1 MKQEM
6 KRIALLALTT
16 LLIMG
21 CKNNQ
26 NPAQQHANGLPKAA
40 AEGSAAAKGEIAY
53 VEVDSLSKQ
62 YKFCTDQQEIL
73 KRKQADFS
81 AKLEKEGAALQK
93 TMTSLQ
99 QKMQSGKIT
108 SQQEAQQAQA
118 TVQQMQ
124 TNLTRHQQQYEEAMT
139 KATQAYQKE
148 LRKRINEYLT
158 EYNKD
163 GRYSMILTNSEATI
177 NVLYAAPGS
186 DITKEV
192 IEGLNKAYKK

>member
-1 MKQEM
+1 M

-26 NPAQQHANGLPKAA
+26 NPAQQHANGLPKAV

>member
-40 AEGSAAAKGEIAY
+40 AEGSATAKGEIAY

-73 KRKQADFS
+73 KRKQADYS

-148 LRKRINEYLT
+148 LRKRINDYLT

-177 NVLYAAPGS
+177 NVLYA
-186 DITKEV
+186 I
-192 IEGLNKAYKK
+192 

>member
-26 NPAQQHANGLPKAA
+26 NPAQQHANSLPKAA
-40 AEGSAAAKGEIAY
+40 AEGSATAKGEIAY

-73 KRKQADFS
+73 KRKQADYS

-148 LRKRINEYLT
+148 LRKRINDYLT

>member
-1 MKQEM
+1 M
-6 KRIALLALTT
+6 KRIALLAFTA
-16 LLIMG
+16 LLMIA

-40 AEGSAAAKGEIAY
+40 AGNAATKGEIAY

-73 KRKQADFS
+73 KRKQADYS
-81 AKLEKEGAALQK
+81 AKLEKEGTALQK
-93 TMTSLQ
+93 TMAAFQ
-99 QKMQSGKIT
+99 QKMQAGKIT
-108 SQQEAQQAQA
+108 NQQEAQQAQA

-124 TNLTRHQQQYEEAMT
+124 SNLTRHQRQYEEAMT

-148 LRKRINEYLT
+148 LRKRINDYLAK
-158 EYNKD
+158 YNKD
-163 GRYSMILTNSEATI
+163 GRYSLILTNSEATI
-177 NVLYAAPGS
+177 NILYATPGS

-192 IEGLNKAYKK
+192 IEGLNKEYKK

>member
-40 AEGSAAAKGEIAY
+40 AEGRATAKGEIAY

-73 KRKQADFS
+73 KRKQADYS

-148 LRKRINEYLT
+148 LRKRINDYLT

>member
-1 MKQEM
+1 M

-148 LRKRINEYLT
+148 LRKRINDYLT

>member
-1 MKQEM
+1 M
-6 KRIALLALTT
+6 KRFTLLAFTALLM
-16 LLIMG
+16 IG

>member
-1 MKQEM
+1 M

>member
-1 MKQEM
+1 M
-6 KRIALLALTT
+6 KRIALLAFTA
-16 LLIMG
+16 LLMIA

-73 KRKQADFS
+73 KRKQADYS
-81 AKLEKEGAALQK
+81 AKLEKEGTALQK
-93 TMTSLQ
+93 TMATF
-99 QKMQSGKIT
+99 
-108 SQQEAQQAQA
+108 QQEAQQAQA

-124 TNLTRHQQQYEEAMT
+124 SNLTRHQRQYEEAMT

-148 LRKRINEYLT
+148 LRKRINDYLAK
-158 EYNKD
+158 YNKD
-163 GRYSMILTNSEATI
+163 GHYSLILTNSEATI
-177 NVLYAAPGS
+177 NILYATPGS

-192 IEGLNKAYKK
+192 IEGLNKEYKK

>member
-26 NPAQQHANGLPKAA
+26 NPAQQHANGLPKVA
-40 AEGSAAAKGEIAY
+40 AEGSATAKGEIAY

-148 LRKRINEYLT
+148 LRKRINDYFT

>member
-1 MKQEM
+1 M

-26 NPAQQHANGLPKAA
+26 NPAQQHANGLPKAV
-40 AEGSAAAKGEIAY
+40 AEGSATAKGEIAY

>member
-148 LRKRINEYLT
+148 LRKRINDYLT

>member
-1 MKQEM
+1 M
-6 KRIALLALTT
+6 KRIALLAFTA
-16 LLIMG
+16 LLMIA

-62 YKFCTDQQEIL
+62 YKFCTDQQE
-73 KRKQADFS
+73 
-81 AKLEKEGAALQK
+81 
-93 TMTSLQ
+93 
-99 QKMQSGKIT
+99 
-108 SQQEAQQAQA
+108 AQQAQA

-124 TNLTRHQQQYEEAMT
+124 SNLTRHQRQYEEAMT

-148 LRKRINEYLT
+148 LRKRINDYLT
-158 EYNKD
+158 KYNKD
-163 GRYSMILTNSEATI
+163 GRYSLILTNSEATI
-177 NVLYAAPGS
+177 NILYATPGS

-192 IEGLNKAYKK
+192 IEGLNKEYKK

>member
-1 MKQEM
+1 M

-40 AEGSAAAKGEIAY
+40 AEGRATAKGEIAY

-73 KRKQADFS
+73 KRKQADYS

-148 LRKRINEYLT
+148 LRKRINDYLT

>member
-1 MKQEM
+1 M
-6 KRIALLALTT
+6 KRIALLAFTA
-16 LLIMG
+16 LLMIA

-26 NPAQQHANGLPKAA
+26 NPARQHANGLPKAA

-73 KRKQADFS
+73 KRKQADYS

-124 TNLTRHQQQYEEAMT
+124 TNLTRHQQQYEETMT

-148 LRKRINEYLT
+148 LRKRINDYLT

>member
-1 MKQEM
+1 M
-6 KRIALLALTT
+6 KRIAL

>member
-26 NPAQQHANGLPKAA
+26 NPAQQHANGLPKAV
-40 AEGSAAAKGEIAY
+40 AEGSATAKGEIAY

>member
-1 MKQEM
+1 M
-6 KRIALLALTT
+6 KRIALLAFTA
-16 LLIMG
+16 LLMIA

-73 KRKQADFS
+73 KRKQADYS
-81 AKLEKEGAALQK
+81 AKLEKEGTALQK
-93 TMTSLQ
+93 TMATFQ
-99 QKMQSGKIT
+99 QKMQAGKIT
-108 SQQEAQQAQA
+108 NQQEAQQAQA

-124 TNLTRHQQQYEEAMT
+124 SNLTRHQRQYEEAMT

-148 LRKRINEYLT
+148 LRKRINDYLAK
-158 EYNKD
+158 YNKD
-163 GRYSMILTNSEATI
+163 ERYSLILTNSEATI
-177 NVLYAAPGS
+177 NILYATPGS

-192 IEGLNKAYKK
+192 IEGLNKEYKK

>member
-26 NPAQQHANGLPKAA
+26 NPAQQHANGLPKVA
-40 AEGSAAAKGEIAY
+40 AEGSATAKGEIAY

-73 KRKQADFS
+73 KRKQA
-81 AKLEKEGAALQK
+81 
-93 TMTSLQ
+93 
-99 QKMQSGKIT
+99 
-108 SQQEAQQAQA
+108 A

-148 LRKRINEYLT
+148 LRKRINDYLT